1 MAADHAEFQGLAL
14 PQPAPETERVLRSA
28 IPDFGS
34 PRNPCDLTAQVA
46 TNPKSFEECMLA
58 MLNDEQYATVVFPVV
73 YHNPAPT
80 ATPARMRTLEPM
92 AAASGKPICIAWVPE
107 SLEGPGAEAADV
119 SPNLVL
125 FRSTRRMMNALRLWF
140 QRHDPKPPVGVVD
153 ARASAAAAA
162 IVPGAAT
169 LMEAAAKQAF
179 ATAGMPVV
187 AEHRAKDAAGAVGA
201 AQALGFPVVL
211 KLDSPDVAHKTEVG
225 GVELNLS
232 DEAAV
237 TAAFGRIMTG
247 AAKHAPKARVD
258 GVLVQRM
265 EARGVELIL
274 GARRDPQFGTMVLV
288 GLGGVQA
295 ELWKD
300 VALDVAPVSPEG
312 AMAMLRSLKAF
323 PLLDGFRGSA
333 PMPVEQ
339 IAATIAQFSSFA
351 AAMGDRLEEAEINPL
366 VCRPD
371 GCVAVDGL
379 MILSA

>member
-1 MAADHAEFQGLAL
+1 
-14 PQPAPETERVLRSA
+14 VLRSA

-46 TNPKSFEECMLA
+46 TNPKSFEDCMLA

-73 YHNPAPT
+73 YHNPAPA
-80 ATPARMRTLEPM
+80 ATPSRMKTLEPM
-92 AAASGKPICIAWVPE
+92 AAATGKPICIAWIPE
-107 SLEGPGAEAADV
+107 SLEGPGAEAVDV

-125 FRSTRRMMNALRLWF
+125 FRSMRRMMKALSLWF
-140 QRHDPKPPVGVVD
+140 ERHDPKPAGGTVD
-153 ARASAAAAA
+153 ARAKAAAAA
-162 IVPGAAT
+162 IPAGAAT
-169 LMEAAAKQAF
+169 LMEAAAKSAF
-179 ATAGMPVV
+179 ATAGLPVV
-187 AEHRAKDAAGAVGA
+187 SEHRAKDAAGAVAA
-201 AQALGFPVVL
+201 AQLLGFPVVL

-225 GVELNLS
+225 GVELNLA
-232 DEAAV
+232 DAAAV

-247 AAKHAPKARVD
+247 VARHAPKARVD

-274 GARRDPQFGTMVLV
+274 GARRDPQFGVMVLV

-333 PMPVEQ
+333 KLPVEE
-339 IAATIAQFSSFA
+339 IAATIAQFSGFA
-351 AAMGDRLEEAEINPL
+351 AAMGERLEEAEINPL

-379 MILSA
+379 MVLSA